1 MRNQRE
7 DMAIQRVAQD
17 LITQYAEE
25 AELIAAGHADT
36 MLDLGDVE
44 AFETWRT
51 VMSVV
56 RILQTH
62 RTGDQFAP

>member
-7 DMAIQRVAQD
+7 DTDIQRIAQD
-17 LITQYAEE
+17 LISQYADE

-36 MLDLGDVE
+36 MLDVGDVE

-51 VMSVV
+51 VMSAV
-56 RILQTH
+56 RVL
-62 RTGDQFAP
+62 RAKEQFAP

>member
-7 DMAIQRVAQD
+7 DTNIQRIAQD
-17 LITQYAEE
+17 LISQYADE

-36 MLDLGDVE
+36 MLDVGDVE

-56 RILQTH
+56 RVL
-62 RTGDQFAP
+62 RAKEQFAP

>member
-7 DMAIQRVAQD
+7 DTDIQRIAQD
-17 LITQYAEE
+17 LISQYADE

-36 MLDLGDVE
+36 MLDVGDVE

-51 VMSVV
+51 VMSAV
-56 RILQTH
+56 RVL
-62 RTGDQFAP
+62 RAKEQFVP